1 MKKLIYVVDS
11 KKNFAK
17 CQKKQ
22 HFFGLPC
29 EICFFARF
37 FSGQLI
43 AAQRSPAPPGRRV
56 PLRQFEKGRRLKSK
70 FQRNDETQ

>member
-22 HFFGLPC
+22 HFCSLPC
-29 EICFFARF
+29 EIYYFDRF
-37 FSGQLI
+37 FG
-43 AAQRSPAPPGRRV
+43 AQFIVAKRSPAVPG
-56 PLRQFEKGRRLKSK
+56 LRALCVSCKKGVG
-70 FQRNDETQ
+70 